1 MKRWFCTAILAIA
14 MFATPSSARAEFDL
28 KDNDVVVFYGD
39 TAFGEFHFTKW
50 FDLFLR
56 IKYPDLKART
66 INVGRNAN
74 VITRALEQLDKEVL
88 VFKPTRVVLCF
99 GLEDGGRRA
108 FEQSAA
114 DAFIKK
120 MTELIDRVQGAGAKV
135 MLVTPPTPEDH
146 KNAATA
152 KIKYSEVMRQYSDA
166 IKKLGEDKKLEVIDW
181 NAMTADYQAKFPP
194 TDKRHMTRDG
204 LMPVAPT
211 IAVLMDALLEYWRAE
226 PFTQQI
232 TAHKSGS
239 DKVEVTHGSGSFFNR
254 AGERMMI
261 TLTDVP
267 IPLEMPDT
275 NLIPTDEWPLARWS
289 SYKLTVPDAPES
301 GGAMLACAGKT
312 VPPIKSASLRE
323 GVDLGALGVFNNFEP
338 VSDLN
343 IRAITKAN
351 QYIQYR
357 ESLHR
362 PVPEPELVEGF
373 RLYSQADLSLADGA
387 YKIFLRTS
395 SRMTARLEITFMTD
409 TETKAAQEQARDNK
423 ARPGKLPKIQRKRG
437 G

>member
-1 MKRWFCTAILAIA
+1 MKRWFCIATLATA
-14 MFATPSSARAEFDL
+14 MFATPLGARAEFGL
-28 KDNDVVVFYGD
+28 KDSDVVVFYGD

-74 VITRALEQLDKEVL
+74 VTTRALEQLDKEVL

-99 GLEDGGRRA
+99 GLEDGRRRA
-108 FEQSAA
+108 FEQAAA
-114 DAFIKK
+114 DEFIKNL
-120 MTELIDRVQGAGAKV
+120 TELAERSQGAGADV
-135 MLVTPPTPEDH
+135 MLVTPPAPEDH

-152 KIKYSEVMRQYSDA
+152 KIKYSGVMKQYSDA
-166 IKKLGEDKKLEVIDW
+166 IKHLGEQMKLEVIDW
-181 NAMTADYQAKFPP
+181 NAMTTEYQEKFPP
-194 TDKRHMTRDG
+194 NDRRHMTRDG
-204 LMPVAPT
+204 LMPVARS
-211 IAVLMDALLEYWRAE
+211 IAVLMDALLEHWNAE
-226 PFTQQI
+226 PFTQRI
-232 TAHKSGS
+232 TAHKEGS
-239 DKVEVTHGSGSFFNR
+239 DKVEVTHGSGAFFNR
-254 AGERMMI
+254 AGNRMMI

-267 IPLEMPDT
+267 IPLEMPDPK
-275 NLIPTDEWPLARWS
+275 LIPTEEWPLARWS
-289 SYKLTVPDAPES
+289 SYKLTVPDAPET
-301 GGAMLACAGKT
+301 GGAMLACAGNT
-312 VPPIKSASLRE
+312 AAPIESASLRD
-323 GVDLGALGVFNNFEP
+323 GVDLGALGVFNKLEP

-362 PVPEPELVEGF
+362 PVPEPELKEGF
-373 RLYSQADLSLADGA
+373 RLYSQADLSFADGA
-387 YKIFLRTS
+387 YKIFLRTP
-395 SRMTARLEITFMTD
+395 SRMTARLEITFMSD
-409 TETKAAQEQARDNK
+409 SEMKAAMERARNSK